1 MGRAL
6 FEVSGERR
14 VWRPNHFDTMANF
27 SRCERSEAS
36 DVGHKYPHRPIT
48 RKRVPLGW
56 GCSSDN
62 MLPTS
67 LSSQAEMSA
76 EEAQCKSQVA
86 CRATR
91 PPSDSPS
98 ISKST
103 PLITT
108 TPGAATDSLGGPSKL
123 VDMYMCR
130 DYRGPCSD
138 RPVQLAEAI
147 WPAHDVA
154 VLVAWV
160 QIGLKAMLVC
170 PLRSGRQKN
179 LIRQN
184 LPPKGCT

>member
-67 LSSQAEMSA
+67 LSSQAVRDVFGGSA
-76 EEAQCKSQVA
+76 MQVKGGMPRDTPAIRFSVHLKKHAPYYNGAGSRYRQLKWSQQIGRYVYVSRLS
-86 CRATR
+86 RAVSR
-91 PPSDSPS
+91 P
-98 ISKST
+98 T
-103 PLITT
+103 
-108 TPGAATDSLGGPSKL
+108 GAAG
-123 VDMYMCR
+123 
-130 DYRGPCSD
+130 RGH
-138 RPVQLAEAI
+138 LARA
-147 WPAHDVA
+147 
-154 VLVAWV
+154 
-160 QIGLKAMLVC
+160 
-170 PLRSGRQKN
+170 
-179 LIRQN
+179 
-184 LPPKGCT
+184 